1 MARKF
6 YLSLN
11 KYNAHKQTQ
20 HITSSIYVTVNL
32 EINSRTVKSTIEIDK
47 TMAKNTEY

>member
-11 KYNAHKQTQ
+11 KYNAHKKTQ
-20 HITSSIYVTVNL
+20 HITSSIYVMVNL
-32 EINSRTVKSTIEIDK
+32 EINSSTVNGTK
-47 TMAKNTEY
+47 TMLQ